1 MTKGKTSS
9 TVTVQRV
16 DNAIPKIT
24 AWHTV
29 DTVIVVLNN
38 LYFRYMSSKQNSFSD
53 IYVDRSGFGSKAVTL
68 QDARKKG

>member
-1 MTKGKTSS
+1 MPCNGLTMPI
-9 TVTVQRV
+9 
-16 DNAIPKIT
+16 AIPKIT